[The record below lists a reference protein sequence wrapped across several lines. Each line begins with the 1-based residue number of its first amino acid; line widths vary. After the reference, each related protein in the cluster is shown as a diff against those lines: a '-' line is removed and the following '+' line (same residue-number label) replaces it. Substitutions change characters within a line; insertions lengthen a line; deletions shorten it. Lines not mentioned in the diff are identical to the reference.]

1 MSQVVAS
8 IGKGI
13 RVVQV
18 STRRCLSECV
28 DGQANV
34 FINLGDS
41 NMVGSGSVLSGST
54 PVWDKDIG
62 DFVTSGELARGSEQV
77 TGPLL
82 VSPCSSVSN
91 YFLKI
96 AGGGE
101 ELERNFKPGRNRYIQ
116 LNTELP
122 LLIAK
127 LQADGFTSIV
137 VRGIIFNIG
146 TNDAVNQMY
155 TDAFE
160 QNLRDT
166 IAGIRTDLSIP
177 SLEFLLTDM
186 PSTLDQDAARA
197 PRVEQIRTALAT
209 VANDT
214 PGVFLQSTE
223 GWESGRMI
231 DPEGDPVHY
240 NLAGQTSQGQAY
252 ARFYTHAAAE

>member
-1 MSQVVAS
+1 MPIVAS
-8 IGKGI
+8 VGKGI
-13 RVVQV
+13 QIVNAT
-18 STRRCLSECV
+18 TRRSLSECV

-41 NMVGSGSVLSGST
+41 NMVGNGSVLSGMT

-62 DFVTSGELARGSEQV
+62 DVVTSGPLARGPEQV
-77 TGPLL
+77 MGPNLI
-82 VSPCSSVSN
+82 SPCLSVSN
-91 YFLKI
+91 FVMKI

-101 ELERNFKPGRNRYIQ
+101 ELELNFKPGRNRYIQ

-122 LLIAK
+122 RLIAK

-137 VRGIIFNIG
+137 VRGVIFNIG
-146 TNDAVNQMY
+146 TNDAVSQVF

-166 IAGIRTDLSIP
+166 IEATRTDLEIP
-177 SLEFLLTDM
+177 DLEFLLTDM
-186 PSTLDQDAARA
+186 PSTLDQDADRA

-209 VANDT
+209 VANES

-223 GWESGRMI
+223 GWETGRTN
-231 DPEGDPVHY
+231 DPQGDPVHY

-252 ARFYTHAAAE
+252 ANFYTAGA